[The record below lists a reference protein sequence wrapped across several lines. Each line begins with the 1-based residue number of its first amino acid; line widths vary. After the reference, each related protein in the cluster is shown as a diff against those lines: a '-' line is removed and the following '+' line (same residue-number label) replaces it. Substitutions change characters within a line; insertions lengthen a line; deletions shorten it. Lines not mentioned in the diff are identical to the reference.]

1 MPGLVV
7 LHGLGLRLLVP
18 PLLCSY
24 HFGCWYFGWQGFG
37 CDFANQG
44 FGAALVTGAP
54 GGMLRLRGRQP
65 RMLQALGFRPQILG
79 LVMLCALGLRLLV
92 PLLLVHHVLDLRPRV
107 LRPLV
112 RQPRMLQAM
121 ELRPQVLGL
130 VALYVRRR

>member
-44 FGAALVTGAP
+44 FGAAWVTGAP
-54 GGMLRLRGRQP
+54 GGMLR
-65 RMLQALGFRPQILG
+65 
-79 LVMLCALGLRLLV
+79 
-92 PLLLVHHVLDLRPRV
+92 
-107 LRPLV
+107 
-112 RQPRMLQAM
+112 PRMLQAM
-121 ELRPQVLGL
+121 DLWPQVLGL
-130 VALYVRRR
+130 AVLCGQRLWLRILLLAVRSLT